1 MTSTCVHRRGG
12 KEKKTGTGRVT
23 QTGRRGE
30 GGGGRA
36 LLTARRKCNRTRSEP
51 FRLFILVKHGLQSS
65 SRHLFS
71 LSLLFCFFSF
81 LTDKSILN
89 TTREFINTIGSIH
102 HQCNSGPSI
111 SLDMFP
117 PLFVGGSRGV
127 EWVGVY
133 AKLACSSATVHST
146 LTPTAGR
153 GSGGL

>member
-23 QTGRRGE
+23 QIGRRRG

-65 SRHLFS
+65 SGHLFS
-71 LSLLFCFFSF
+71 LSLLGFFFLSF
-81 LTDKSILN
+81 KSILN

-117 PLFVGGSRGV
+117 PLFVGGSRR
-127 EWVGVY
+127 WVG
-133 AKLACSSATVHST
+133 
-146 LTPTAGR
+146 GW
-153 GSGGL
+153 GLR